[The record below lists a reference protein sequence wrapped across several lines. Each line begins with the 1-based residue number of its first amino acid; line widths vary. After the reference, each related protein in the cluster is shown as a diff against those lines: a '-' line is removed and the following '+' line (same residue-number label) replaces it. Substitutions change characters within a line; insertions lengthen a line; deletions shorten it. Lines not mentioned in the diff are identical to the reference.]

1 MNPSADPDIPFL
13 REAIRLSREHMMEG
27 EGGPFG
33 SVVVLDG
40 KVVSEG
46 WNQVLST
53 YDPTAHAEM
62 VAIRQAGQRLQR
74 FELSGCVLYASCEP
88 CPMCLAAAYWAR
100 VDRLVFAASRQDAA
114 ASGFDDE
121 YIYLEIPKKHT
132 ERGLP
137 ARQLLQEEARLAFT
151 EWLAKPDRVCY

>member
-1 MNPSADPDIPFL
+1 MSPSSDPDIAFL
-13 REAIRLSREHMMEG
+13 RQAIRLSREHMVSG

-40 KVVSEG
+40 QVVAEG

-53 YDPTAHAEM
+53 HDPTAHAEM
-62 VAIRQAGQRLQR
+62 VAIRQAGRNLER

-121 YIYLEIPKKHT
+121 YIYSEIPKKHT

-151 EWLAKPDRVCY
+151 EWLGKPDRVCY